1 MARSDTM
8 NLDTKNVFKG
18 IYALL
23 LGLLIGI
30 LTVMGQKYLPGSLNS
45 LANSGAIWLIPAFFM
60 ASTAGKK
67 LPSIILCAETL
78 IVCVISYY
86 WAESI
91 FNQHTFVFGDF
102 YFYLW
107 LICAVIAGIIFGFGA
122 NLYRQKSTHYN
133 WGASLLP
140 AVFLAEGLSEIIHL
154 SEYMHMIPAVIGRI
168 LLGLALYFIIYKK
181 DFYRWKSL
189 ISFGSY
195 TVLGVIAYELLFKLT
210 T

>member
-1 MARSDTM
+1 M
-8 NLDTKNVFKG
+8 NLDTKNFFKG

-60 ASTAGKK
+60 ASTAEKK
-67 LPSIILCAETL
+67 LPAIILCVETL

-86 WAESI
+86 LVESI
-91 FNQHTFVFGDF
+91 FNQHIFVFGDF

-107 LICAVIAGIIFGFGA
+107 LICAVISGIIFGFGA
-122 NLYRQKSTHYN
+122 NLYRQKGTHYN

-181 DFYRWKSL
+181 DFYQWKSL

-195 TVLGVIAYELLFKLT
+195 TVLGVTAYEILFKLT
-210 T
+210 I

>member
-1 MARSDTM
+1 M
-8 NLDTKNVFKG
+8 NSNTKNVFKG

-30 LTVMGQKYLPGSLNS
+30 LTVMGQKYLPDSLNS

-60 ASTAGKK
+60 ASTAEKR
-67 LPSIILCAETL
+67 LPAMILCAETL

-86 WAESI
+86 WVESI
-91 FNQHTFVFGDF
+91 FNQHAFAFGGF

-122 NLYRQKSTHYN
+122 NLYRQKSTHYH

-140 AVFLAEGLSEIIHL
+140 AVFLAEGLSELIHL

-181 DFYRWKSL
+181 ALYQRKSL
-189 ISFGSY
+189 ISLCSY
-195 TVLGVIAYELLFKLT
+195 TVLGVAAYELLFKLT

>member
-1 MARSDTM
+1 M
-8 NLDTKNVFKG
+8 NLNTKSIFKG

-23 LGLLIGI
+23 LGLLTGI

-45 LANSGAIWLIPAFFM
+45 LANSGAVWLIPAFFM
-60 ASTAGKK
+60 ASAAKK
-67 LPSIILCAETL
+67 MLPASILCAETL

-86 WAESI
+86 LTESI
-91 FNQHTFVFGDF
+91 VNQHTFVFGGF

-107 LICAVIAGIIFGFGA
+107 LICAVIAGTIFGFGA
-122 NLYRQKSTHYN
+122 YLYRRKGTHYN

-140 AVFLAEGLSEIIHL
+140 AVFLAEGLSEISHL

-168 LLGLALYFIIYKK
+168 VLGLVLYFIIYKK
-181 DFYRWKSL
+181 AFYQRKSL
-189 ISFGSY
+189 ISFCSY
-195 TVLGVIAYELLFKLT
+195 TVLGIIGYELLFRLT

>member
-1 MARSDTM
+1 M
-8 NLDTKNVFKG
+8 NLSKRKIFKG

-23 LGLLIGI
+23 LGLLTGI
-30 LTVMGQKYLPGSLNS
+30 LTVLGQKYLPGSLNS

-60 ASTAGKK
+60 ATATKKK
-67 LPSIILCAETL
+67 LPAFILCAETL

-86 WAESI
+86 WTESI
-91 FNQHTFVFGDF
+91 INKHTFVFGGF

-122 NLYRQKSTHYN
+122 YLYRQKSTHYH

-140 AVFLAEGLSEIIHL
+140 AVFLAEGFSEIIHL
-154 SEYMHMIPAVIGRI
+154 SDYMHMLSAVIGRI
-168 LLGLALYFIIYKK
+168 VLGLVLYFIIYKK
-181 DFYRWKSL
+181 AYYHRKSL
-189 ISFGSY
+189 ISFCSY
-195 TVLGVIAYELLFKLT
+195 TVLGIIGYEFLFRLT